1 MKYSLIIFDWDGT
14 LMDSL
19 DKIVTSVKD
28 AAVATGLSTPSTEA
42 IRNIIGLSL
51 NTAMVTLF
59 PNESIQTQLAI
70 ESAYRQEFRSNNVP
84 TPFYTGIKSWLAELK
99 AQGYMLA
106 VATGKGRNGLDR
118 VLKENDVA
126 DLFAITYSAEQA
138 KSKPDPLMLHNIL
151 EQLDIS
157 PESALMIG
165 DSSYDLEM
173 ANNAGVDCLGVNYGV
188 HSVEILSQFSPIA
201 IVSDLPNELGA
212 YI

>member
-19 DKIVTSVKD
+19 DKIVTSVKN
-28 AAVATGLSTPSTEA
+28 ASLATGLSAPSTEA

-51 NTAMVTLF
+51 DTAMQRLF
-59 PNESIQTQLAI
+59 PNESIQKQTTVAD
-70 ESAYRQEFRSNNVP
+70 AYRHEFRSNNVP
-84 TPFYTGIKSWLAELK
+84 MPFYTGIKNWLTELK
-99 AQGYMLA
+99 AQGYQLA

-151 EQLDIS
+151 TELDV
-157 PESALMIG
+157 PAESALMIG

-173 ANNAGVDCLGVNYGV
+173 ANNAGVDCIGVNYGV
-188 HSVEILSQFSPIA
+188 HSVEVLSKFSPVA
-201 IVSDLPNELGA
+201 IVSDLPRELGA